1 MDTTLSWI
9 AVALGVSFAFALVS
23 IVFALRHQRAAN
35 PPFSNEEQS
44 EWSSTPL
51 TSVQKVAWLAVI
63 LGLVEIA
70 ALVFIF
76 LARGGPSVYWNDDAM
91 RLQVAGI
98 FIGGL
103 VAHAVMMSWAA
114 ARADERDREVMRLA
128 PQVQVVGLM
137 LGLATWHI
145 FLGQRFHDDGAIPMV
160 YNYLI
165 FGSMFI
171 LFMLTWFIGVLL
183 GYRLHRFH
191 G

>member
-1 MDTTLSWI
+1 
-9 AVALGVSFAFALVS
+9 
-23 IVFALRHQRAAN
+23 
-35 PPFSNEEQS
+35 
-44 EWSSTPL
+44 
-51 TSVQKVAWLAVI
+51 VI
-63 LGLVEIA
+63 LGLVEVA
-70 ALVFIF
+70 ALIFIF
-76 LARGGPSVYWNDDAM
+76 MDRGGPSVYWNDDAM

-103 VAHAVMMSWAA
+103 VAHALMMGWAS

-137 LGLATWHI
+137 LGLAAWHI
-145 FLGQRFHDDGAIPMV
+145 FLGQRFHDEGAIPMV

-165 FGSMFI
+165 FGSLFI
-171 LFMLTWFIGVLL
+171 LFMLTWFLGVLL